1 MSAYQLLDRTSQ
13 ENILN
18 HHKKFKYLS
27 EIRKDLERFILDID
41 IQAELMIELSKTEGN
56 REYVGE

>member
-1 MSAYQLLDRTSQ
+1 MYQILDRTSQ

-56 REYVGE
+56 REYVDVR